1 MHIGI
6 VNKTRYDDLRKPMKQ
21 ISFTVKNIGGNL
33 LEKQFTIVKRNFKS
47 STKHLF
53 LDSIIPVD
61 ELIAKPSTALE
72 PLNSLI
78 YECHPFAR
86 IPVCEKLQQLEDV
99 VGCKVLHFINNE
111 DQEVLGYKTLRCKRH
126 SNFL

>member
-1 MHIGI
+1 MDNI
-6 VNKTRYDDLRKPMKQ
+6 NNTRYDDLGKPMKQ
-21 ISFTVKNIGGNL
+21 ISFTVKNMGGNL
-33 LEKQFTIVKRNFKS
+33 LEKQFTIVKRNFRS

>member
-21 ISFTVKNIGGNL
+21 ISFTVKNMGGNL
-33 LEKQFTIVKRNFKS
+33 LEKQFTIVKRNFRS
-47 STKHLF
+47 STKRLF